1 MGNSDL
7 QSLREAA
14 TLPPIPELPRFELR
28 RDGLYF
34 IDGKIDPDSGKV
46 HERPPLWLCDP
57 LELIGTGVDD
67 HGHAYRIARWRSRA
81 DQSEQR
87 EAIACA
93 SIGEREGWGRLRAKG
108 LAVSSKRTALEQLAL
123 YLQLE
128 GRQDLHHVTERGGWR
143 NGAYVLPS
151 GEVLGHAEPPLF
163 YTGDRSHASAYQAH
177 GSLSGWREGVARLAQ
192 GNSRVML
199 AIGTALAAPLLE
211 LAGLESGGIHLFGA
225 SGCGKT
231 TSAKAGA
238 SVWGEPAGQM
248 LNWDATALALA
259 NAAAARN
266 DGLMLL
272 DEVGQGDPR
281 AIGMAAYRLFNG
293 VGKMQGAKDGGN
305 REQARW
311 RVLVLST
318 GESDLAGFMASGGQR
333 THAGQEVRLASLP
346 ADAGRGL
353 GTFDTLNGCTSAGA
367 LAEKLEQA
375 AREHHGTVG
384 QAFVEWV
391 AERREEVATRLRHAI
406 RDMRDLLPPE
416 ASGQVRRVAS
426 RFALIS
432 EALELA
438 TKAGLTGW
446 AVDEGKTAVFGCM
459 AEWIDR
465 YGLGN
470 REDVQ
475 ILEQMEG
482 WFALHA
488 RGRFINWDSAS
499 KDSEPAMRDCAGYF
513 RRLDG
518 ELQWLVFPSVFV
530 NEIAAGFDRSVAAD
544 VATKAGMLKRG
555 GDGKATSM
563 HRTPDHN
570 AGRRFYCFT
579 AITRQSSEATS

>member
-1 MGNSDL
+1 MGTSDL
-7 QSLREAA
+7 QSLRDAA
-14 TLPPIPELPRFELR
+14 TLPPLPRLPRWELR
-28 RDGLYF
+28 DDGLWY
-34 IDGKIDPDSGKV
+34 IDGRIDPDTGKV
-46 HERPPLWLCDP
+46 HERAPLWLCDP
-57 LELIGTGVDD
+57 LELIGAGVDD
-67 HGHAYRIARWRSRA
+67 NGHVYRIARWRSRA

-93 SIGEREGWGRLRAKG
+93 LIGERESWGSLRARG
-108 LAVSSKRTALEQLAL
+108 LAVSSNRAALERLAM

-151 GEVLGHAEPPLF
+151 GEMLGHAEPPLF

-177 GSLSGWREGVARLAQ
+177 GSLSGWRDTVARLAQ

-199 AIGTALAAPLLE
+199 AIGAALAAPLLE

-248 LNWDATALALA
+248 LNWDATALALS

-293 VGKMQGAKDGGN
+293 QGRMQGSKDGGN

-346 ADAGRGL
+346 ADAGKGL
-353 GTFDTLNGCTSAGA
+353 GAFDTLNGCASAGE
-367 LAEKLEQA
+367 LAERLEQS

-384 QAFVEWV
+384 RAFVERV

-406 RDMRDLLPPE
+406 HDMRTLLPPE

-426 RFALIS
+426 RFALIG

-438 TKAGLTGW
+438 TEAGLTGW
-446 AVDEGKTAVFGCM
+446 EAGEGKAAVTGCM
-459 AEWIDR
+459 AEWLDR

-475 ILEQMEG
+475 ILEQAEG
-482 WFALHA
+482 WFALH
-488 RGRFINWDSAS
+488 GWSRFIDITAP
-499 KDSEPAMRDCAGYF
+499 DDREPNVPNCAGY
-513 RRLDG
+513 RKRESG
-518 ELQWLVFPSVFV
+518 GRVVWLVSPSVLRD
-530 NEIAAGFDRSVAAD
+530 EIARGHDQANAAR
-544 VATKAGMLKRG
+544 VYARFGMLEMAS
-555 GDGKATSM
+555 DGKATSR
-563 HRTPDHN
+563 HRIPGM
-570 AGRRFYCFT
+570 ASPMRFYKFVATERQHAEGT
-579 AITRQSSEATS
+579 A

>member
-14 TLPPIPELPRFELR
+14 TLPPIPALPRFELR

-57 LELIGTGVDD
+57 LELVGAGVDD
-67 HGHAYRIARWRSRA
+67 NSLAYRIARWRSRA

-108 LAVSSKRTALEQLAL
+108 LAVSSKRAALEQLAL

-177 GSLSGWREGVARLAQ
+177 GSLSGWRDTVARLAL

-199 AIGTALAAPLLE
+199 AIGTAFAAPLLE

-384 QAFVEWV
+384 RAFVEWV
-391 AERREEVATRLRHAI
+391 AERREEVTTRLRHAI
-406 RDMRDLLPPE
+406 RDMRNLLPPE

-426 RFALIS
+426 RFALIA

-438 TKAGLTGW
+438 TEAGLTGW
-446 AVDEGKTAVFGCM
+446 AVDEGTTAVFGCM

-499 KDSEPAMRDCAGYF
+499 SDSEPAMRDCAGYF
-513 RRLDG
+513 RRLAG

-530 NEIAAGFDRSVAAD
+530 NEIATGFDRSVAAD

-570 AGRRFYCFT
+570 TGRRFYCFT
-579 AITRQSSEATS
+579 ATTRQG

>member
-57 LELIGTGVDD
+57 LELVGTGVDD
-67 HGHAYRIARWRSRA
+67 NSLAYRIARWRSRA

-108 LAVSSKRTALEQLAL
+108 LAVSSKRAALEQLAL

-177 GSLSGWREGVARLAQ
+177 GSLSGWRDTVARLAQ

-199 AIGTALAAPLLE
+199 AIGAALAAPLLE

-346 ADAGRGL
+346 ADAGKGL
-353 GTFDTLNGCTSAGA
+353 GTFDTLNGCASAGE

-384 QAFVEWV
+384 RAFVEWV
-391 AERREEVATRLRHAI
+391 AERRDEVATRLRRAI

-426 RFALIS
+426 RFALVA

>member
-1 MGNSDL
+1 MGTSDL
-7 QSLREAA
+7 QSLKDAA
-14 TLPPIPELPRFELR
+14 TLPPLPRLPRWELR
-28 RDGLYF
+28 DDGLWY
-34 IDGKIDPDSGKV
+34 IDGRIDPDTGKV
-46 HERPPLWLCDP
+46 HERVPLWLCGR
-57 LELIGTGVDD
+57 LELVGCGVDD
-67 HGHAYRIARWRSRA
+67 NGHAYRIARWHSRA
-81 DQSEQR
+81 DHAEHR

-93 SIGEREGWGRLRAKG
+93 SIGEREGWSRLRAGG
-108 LAVSSKRTALEQLAL
+108 LAVSSKRTAQEQLSL

-211 LAGLESGGIHLFGA
+211 LAGLESGGIHLFGP

-238 SVWGEPAGQM
+238 SVWGEPGGQM

-305 REQARW
+305 REQSRW

-346 ADAGRGL
+346 ADAGKGL
-353 GTFDTLNGCTSAGA
+353 GAFDTLNGCASAGE
-367 LAEKLEQA
+367 LAERLEQS

-384 QAFVEWV
+384 RAFVERA

-426 RFALIS
+426 RFALIG

-438 TKAGLTGW
+438 TDAGLTGW
-446 AVDEGKTAVFGCM
+446 EAGEGKSAVTGCM
-459 AEWIDR
+459 AEWLDR

-499 KDSEPAMRDCAGYF
+499 SDSEPAMRDCAGYF
-513 RRLDG
+513 RRLAG

-530 NEIAAGFDRSVAAD
+530 NEIAAGFDRSVVAD
-544 VATKAGMLKRG
+544 VATRAGMLKRG

-570 AGRRFYCFT
+570 TGRRFYCFT

>member
-57 LELIGTGVDD
+57 LELVGTGVDD
-67 HGHAYRIARWRSRA
+67 NGHAYRIARWRSRA

-367 LAEKLEQA
+367 LAKKLEQA

>member
-1 MGNSDL
+1 MGTSDL
-7 QSLREAA
+7 QSLKDAA
-14 TLPPIPELPRFELR
+14 TLPPIPVLPRFELR

-67 HGHAYRIARWRSRA
+67 NGHAYRIARWRSRA
-81 DQSEQR
+81 DQSGQH

-93 SIGEREGWGRLRAKG
+93 SIGEREGWGRLRARG
-108 LAVSSKRTALEQLAL
+108 LAVSSNRAALERLAM

-163 YTGDRSHASAYQAH
+163 YTGDRSHASAYQAY
-177 GSLSGWREGVARLAQ
+177 GNLSGWREGVARLAQ

-211 LAGLESGGIHLFGA
+211 LAGLESGGIHLFGP

-248 LNWDATALALA
+248 LNWDATALALS
-259 NAAAARN
+259 NAAAVRN

-281 AIGMAAYRLFNG
+281 AVGMAAYRLFNG
-293 VGKMQGAKDGGN
+293 TGRMQGAKDGGN

-333 THAGQEVRLASLP
+333 SHAGQEVRLASLP
-346 ADAGRGL
+346 AEAGKGL
-353 GTFDTLNGCTSAGA
+353 GAFDTLNGCASAGE
-367 LAEKLEQA
+367 LAERLEQA

-384 QAFVEWV
+384 RAFVERV
-391 AERREEVATRLRHAI
+391 AGQREDVARRLRHAI
-406 RDMRDLLPPE
+406 HDMRTLLPPE

-426 RFALIS
+426 RFALIG

-438 TKAGLTGW
+438 TDAGLTGW
-446 AVDEGKTAVFGCM
+446 EAGEGKSAVIGCM
-459 AEWIDR
+459 AEWLDR

-488 RGRFINWDSAS
+488 RGRFINWDSAGS
-499 KDSEPAMRDCAGYF
+499 DSEPAMKDCAGYF
-513 RRLDG
+513 RRLAG

-544 VATKAGMLKRG
+544 VATKSGMLKRG
-555 GDGKATSM
+555 SDGKATSM

-570 AGRRFYCFT
+570 TGRRFYCFT